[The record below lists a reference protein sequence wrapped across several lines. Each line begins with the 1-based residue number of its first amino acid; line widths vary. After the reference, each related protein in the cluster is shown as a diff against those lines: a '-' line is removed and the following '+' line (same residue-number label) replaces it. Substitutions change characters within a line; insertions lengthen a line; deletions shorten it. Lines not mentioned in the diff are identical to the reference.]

1 MKKYVILMCAIGVM
15 LFTTGCEKTSTLNCT
30 KTETDDDGY
39 KTTETIV
46 VTSKNDKVSKV
57 EQTSI
62 QEMDADLVDTTISF
76 GETFSSAFNDIDGMD
91 MTYSKESDN
100 SIKTTMSVDF
110 AKLDMEK
117 LKEAFGSDLTDDSF
131 YSSKDM
137 TLEEFKKENL
147 DGYTCN

>member
-1 MKKYVILMCAIGVM
+1 M
-15 LFTTGCEKTSTLNCT
+15 LFTTGCEKTNTLNCT

-62 QEMDADLVDTTISF
+62 QEMEADLVDSTISF
-76 GETFSSAFNDIDGMD
+76 GETFSSAFNEIDGMD
-91 MTYSKESDN
+91 MKYSKESET
-100 SIKTTMSVDF
+100 SIKLTMSVDF
-110 AKLDMEK
+110 AKLDMDK
-117 LKEAFGSDLTDDSF
+117 LKEAFGNDLTDDSF

-137 TLEEFKKENL
+137 TVEEFKKENL
-147 DGYTCN
+147 EGYTCN

>member
-1 MKKYVILMCAIGVM
+1 M
-15 LFTTGCEKTSTLNCT
+15 LFTTGCEKTNTLNCT

-62 QEMDADLVDTTISF
+62 QEMEANLVDSTISF
-76 GETFSSAFNDIDGMD
+76 GETFSSAFNEIDGMD
-91 MTYSKESDN
+91 MKYSKESET
-100 SIKTTMSVDF
+100 SIKLTMSVDF
-110 AKLDMEK
+110 AKLDMDK

-137 TLEEFKKENL
+137 TVEEFKKENL
-147 DGYTCN
+147 EGYTCN